1 MYLHQLPCI
10 KLNKALSHDRAF
22 VLMIQKF
29 FSGLLLMLMVF
40 ACTYVGLHLVFALVT
55 WTNPMVVLSSLD
67 YIPGHVLGTIAGL
80 IASIGCLCETAQA
93 GEL

>member
-1 MYLHQLPCI
+1 
-10 KLNKALSHDRAF
+10 
-22 VLMIQKF
+22 
-29 FSGLLLMLMVF
+29 
-40 ACTYVGLHLVFALVT
+40 
-55 WTNPMVVLSSLD
+55 MVVLSSLD